1 MKNIPKNIYLNMG
14 FESDDNSDFNEISD
28 VTWSEGVTWKD
39 DIEYILATPA
49 IKAAVDERQR
59 QIEKEGYD
67 ESHDDD
73 HFKGEIA
80 RAAST
85 YAQPRL
91 YRTDDFRGA
100 PSLWP
105 WHKKYWKPTPNDRKR
120 EITKA
125 MALLIAE
132 YERIER
138 KEANDGK

>member
-1 MKNIPKNIYLNMG
+1 MKNIPKKIYLRKDALEHG
-14 FESDDNSDFNEISD
+14 YAVAREREID
-28 VTWSEGVTWKD
+28 GD
-39 DIEYILATPA
+39 INIEYILATPA
-49 IKAAVDERQR
+49 LKAAHDERQR

-67 ESHDDD
+67 AKHDDE

-80 RAAST
+80 RAAAT

-138 KEANDGK
+138 KEGKSNEMD

>member
-1 MKNIPKNIYLNMG
+1 MKNIPKKIYLNLDHEPKEG
-14 FESDDNSDFNEISD
+14 DDFRNRKPI
-28 VTWSEGVTWKD
+28 TWSTYPYRPY

-49 IKAAVDERQR
+49 IKAAYDERQR

-67 ESHDDD
+67 EKHDDE

-80 RAAST
+80 RAAAT

-105 WHKKYWKPTPNDRKR
+105 WHKKYWKPTPDDRKR

-132 YERIER
+132 YERLER
-138 KEANDGK
+138 KEKTK